1 MKRMKIK
8 ITINDNLSL
17 HGVLNKTATAQKF
30 TPPCQSAGKAAP
42 GAEKFISPHRVASPS
57 EENARDI
64 LEAGEI
70 AYWPPMQAICFLW
83 SYLPAGV
90 LKYVQPDR

>member
-1 MKRMKIK
+1 MKIK

-30 TPPCQSAGKAAP
+30 TPPLP
-42 GAEKFISPHRVASPS
+42 ISRKGSTCGDLFLLTSSSS

-83 SYLPAGV
+83 SYPASRGAEIRAAGPV
-90 LKYVQPDR
+90 NVVGK